1 MTCQHALLAP
11 AIILAVAPAAVADP
25 GSLLAELVTYEQVRR
40 VIPTD
45 AAERFAAAVDATP
58 QQRAAAADLV
68 AAAREDLA
76 RVVNAHLRTVRD
88 DPTLAQIQ
96 QSEARV
102 LVEAG
107 EVERRLRDDLASL
120 LPSERADRMAAFER
134 ALRRTLLRGRDSLPL
149 AFDVF
154 EFLARQGIDTRSD
167 KALAEALEALEI
179 QQDAALIRE
188 RRGYLAYIS
197 VVRMG
202 YDGSPETA
210 KRNADAQRELF
221 VSGSGLR
228 QAQSRLIQR
237 LISSLDDERADRLAV
252 EIVGRSGAGYD
263 ATCTQPRRYPVLA
276 EVQALAL
283 NPEQKAAVRTLIEDA
298 EREVRALCRRCVVDQ
313 AAFELMDNKA
323 REKVPTAPTNV
334 FFGKA
339 AELRARVSAAA
350 LALLTPAQRSVYDAS
365 PVIDASDTSRV
376 EPEP

>member
-1 MTCQHALLAP
+1 MTRQHALLTP
-11 AIILAVAPAAVADP
+11 AIIFTLAPAAVADSGP
-25 GSLLAELVTYEQVRR
+25 LLAELVTYEQVRR
-40 VIPTD
+40 VIPAD
-45 AAERFAAAVDATP
+45 VAERFAAAVDATP

-76 RVVNAHLRTVRD
+76 RVVNTHLRTVRD

-96 QSEARV
+96 ESEARV

-107 EVERRLRDDLASL
+107 QVERRLRDDLASL
-120 LPSERADRMAAFER
+120 LSPERADRAAAFER
-134 ALRRTLLRGRDSLPL
+134 ALRRTLLRGRDTLPL

-167 KALAEALEALEI
+167 KALAEALQALEI

-188 RRGYLAYIS
+188 RRGYLAYIR

-202 YDGSPETA
+202 YDASPESA
-210 KRNADAQRELF
+210 KRNADAQRELYA
-221 VSGSGLR
+221 SDAGLR

-237 LISSLDDERADRLAV
+237 LMSSLDDERADRLAV

-298 EREVRALCRRCVVDQ
+298 EKEVRALCRRCVTDQ

-339 AELRARVSAAA
+339 VELRARVSAAA

-365 PVIDASDTSRV
+365 PVVDPADSSRV